1 MDDRP
6 PLDDLKAYLAENAE
20 ALAIDL
26 FGLPKSRSKRQLCWG
41 NKSSLVVTL
50 SGKYAGKFRSWEENH
65 GGSMLDAIAFAND
78 SSFTD
83 AIEWA
88 RRWRGEDPL
97 PRPKRHKPVISN
109 VDDEEKRR
117 IEAVKKIRA
126 DSIAI
131 GSTPGE
137 QYLRS
142 RAITPDAQQQWPES
156 VRWHPGGYLVFVCTS
171 PQGETTAIQRIYV
184 QPDGTPK
191 LDNGRKVKRSL
202 GPRYG
207 GAVHFEGGRHGGSA
221 SPLCI
226 AEGPETALSVW
237 SATGYETWAALGQ
250 VNSVSLKSVPLDR
263 TIIVC
268 RDDDAH
274 IAPSKKAVR
283 DAIREWRK
291 EGRTVLDVLPWKMSR
306 RDKSDFNDAL
316 KEHGK
321 TYVRARIEGV
331 LNTKIPSHLND
342 LPILEARKKLA
353 RETDDAVNDLWQHQ
367 PAGNLPAV
375 YVFSDETGQLEEEQ
389 PVNVLKVGLGIG
401 KTREGISAAIRWHK
415 QGRGPIVYAVP
426 THHLSGEVLSR
437 IKEQAKGEITV
448 EVWRGREAQ
457 DPESDGDQ
465 MCLDLDAVRAV
476 QSVGGNAQELVCA
489 KDGRKCALFDICGFQ
504 RQRQKKAD
512 MWVVS
517 HASLFSEK
525 PEAIQAPSLL
535 IIDEAFWQ
543 QGVRGTGNEK
553 VLISTEDLRATPGAP
568 SASTMADLTVELK
581 PIRHKLIEALDGRDG
596 PIRSEWLD
604 GLTADQCRS
613 AAKMEWQRKIKVN
626 VYPGMSREDRA
637 LAIKAAQGN
646 IGIERMARMW
656 REMAYVIENEIAV
669 SGRLSFDDITDE
681 KTRSTYKAIRVI
693 WRTDIKKGWKAPT
706 LHYDATM
713 QMDLVR
719 EYFPQ
724 AVLRAEI
731 EAATPHQIVTQYHDK
746 TFSSWTLKNEK
757 QVDKLWLWSKAKA
770 MRSGGRWLV
779 VVQKHVEDSIRA
791 RHKIPSFIDIA
802 HHNAIAGRDEWRDV
816 RGLIVAG
823 RTAPPPIPVE
833 QIAGALSGKHIE
845 PVGEWYPAI
854 TETITARDGS
864 KITVEADRHPNTL
877 AEQIRYA
884 INETE
889 LMQIIGR
896 ARGVSRQADG
906 PVEIMVLGDT
916 PLPVELDALQEWCPP
931 SKDDEFFAE
940 SGVWLESSG
949 DMAAALDER
958 IDTIRKARQRTG
970 TFPYKDILYENVPV
984 LRLATYMRAGPGRK
998 VQRVAWDERIIPDI
1012 GAFLSSRLGPLVE
1025 LSLDEAY
1032 DYASAR
1038 PVETVAVADQP
1049 LTAPDHLYVGGILPG
1064 ELVDE
1069 MEAVRRG
1076 ACMTLDQVAANIGIS
1091 RPQLSNARMGR
1102 YGLSA
1107 SAADRLMVWLS
1118 QPPPIRQMR
1127 LSL

>member
-1 MDDRP
+1 MMDDRP
-6 PLDDLKAYLAENAE
+6 SLDDLKADLAKKAE

-26 FGLPKSRSKRQLCWG
+26 FGLPKSRSKSQLLWG

-50 SGKYAGKFRSWEENH
+50 SGKYAGKFRSWEADL
-65 GGSMLDAIAFAND
+65 GGSMLDAIAFANN
-78 SSFTD
+78 SSFAD

-88 RRWRGEDPL
+88 RRWLGEDPL
-97 PRPKRHKPVISN
+97 PLPKRRKPVIRN

-117 IEAVKKIRA
+117 IEAAKKIRA
-126 DSIAI
+126 ASITI

-137 QYLRS
+137 RYLRS

-156 VRWHPGGYLVFVCTS
+156 VRWHPNGYLVFVCTT

-191 LDNGRKVKRSL
+191 LDNGQKIKRSL

-207 GAVHFEGGRHGGSA
+207 GAVHFKGERLA
-221 SPLCI
+221 PLCI

-237 SATGYETWAALGQ
+237 SATGYETWAALGS
-250 VNSVSLKSVPLDR
+250 VSSVSLKSVPLDR

-274 IAPSKKAVR
+274 IAQSKKAVR
-283 DAIREWRK
+283 DAIRGWRK
-291 EGRTVLDVLPWKMSR
+291 EGRTVLDVLPWEMSR

-321 TYVRARIEGV
+321 AYVRARIEDV
-331 LNTKIPSHLND
+331 LNTKISSHLND
-342 LPILEARKKLA
+342 LPILDARKKLA
-353 RETDDAVNDLWQHQ
+353 RETDDAVNDLWQRQ
-367 PAGNLPAV
+367 SAGNLPAV
-375 YVFSDETGQLEEEQ
+375 YAFSDKTGQLEEAQ
-389 PVNVLKVGLGIG
+389 PVIVLKVGLGIG
-401 KTREGISAAIRWHK
+401 KTREGISASIRWHE

-437 IKEQAKGEITV
+437 IKEQAKGRISV

-476 QSVGGNAQELVCA
+476 QSVGGVAQELVCA
-489 KDGRKCALFDICGFQ
+489 KDGRECIFKNVCGYQ
-504 RQRQKKAD
+504 RQLQKKAD

-517 HASLFSEK
+517 HASLFLQN
-525 PEAIQAPSLL
+525 PEAIKAPSLL

-543 QGVRGTGNEK
+543 QGIRGTGNDK
-553 VLISTEDLRATPGAP
+553 VVISKEDLVATPDAP
-568 SASTMADLTVELK
+568 SISKTVDLAVDLK
-581 PIRHKLIEALDGRDG
+581 PIRHKLIEALDGHEG
-596 PIRSEWLD
+596 PIQSEWLD

-613 AAKMEWQRKIKVN
+613 AAAMEWQRKIKVN
-626 VYPGMSREDRA
+626 VYPGMARENRA

-656 REMAYVIENEIAV
+656 HELADVIENEIAV
-669 SGRLSFDDITDE
+669 SGHLSIDVITDE
-681 KTRSTYKAIRVI
+681 KTGSTYQAIRVM
-693 WRTDIKKGWKAPT
+693 WRTDIKEGWKAPT
-706 LHYDATM
+706 LHYDATV

-731 EAATPHQIVTQYHDK
+731 EAATPYQIVTQYHDK
-746 TFSSWTLKNEK
+746 TFSSGSLKNEN

-791 RHKIPSFIDIA
+791 RHEIPSFIDIA

-833 QIAGALSGKHIE
+833 QIAGALSGKHTA

-854 TETITARDGS
+854 TETITAKDGS

-906 PVEIMVLGDT
+906 PVEIMVLGNT
-916 PLPVELDALQEWCPP
+916 PLPVEIDALQEWCPP

-940 SGVWLESSG
+940 SGVSLESAG
-949 DMAAALDER
+949 DMAAALGEGR
-958 IDTIRKARQRTG
+958 ETIKKARQRMG
-970 TFPYKDILYENVPV
+970 TFPYKEYLYGNVPI
-984 LRLATYMRAGPGRK
+984 LRSATYKRAGPGRK
-998 VQRVAWDERIIPDI
+998 AQRVAWDERLIPDI
-1012 GAFLSSRLGPLVE
+1012 GAFLRSRLGPLVE

-1032 DYASAR
+1032 DYASDR

-1049 LTAPDHLYVGGILPG
+1049 LIAPDHLYVGGILPA

-1069 MEAVRRG
+1069 MEVVRRG
-1076 ACMTLDQVAANIGIS
+1076 ACMTLDEVAANIGIS

-1102 YGLSA
+1102 FGLSTG
-1107 SAADRLMVWLS
+1107 AADRLMVWLS
-1118 QPPPIRQMR
+1118 QPPPIRQMI
-1127 LSL
+1127 LI